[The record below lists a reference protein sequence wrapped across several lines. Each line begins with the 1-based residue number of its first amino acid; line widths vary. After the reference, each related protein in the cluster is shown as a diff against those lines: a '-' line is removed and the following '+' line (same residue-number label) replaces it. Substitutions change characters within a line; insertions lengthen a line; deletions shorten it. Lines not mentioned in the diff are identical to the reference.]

1 MLVMDGFAEPF
12 DGATKLTACAAG
24 HDIAQ
29 TIEFGLNRINVMR
42 GESMFEY
49 LSDGRE

>member
-24 HDIAQ
+24 HGIAQ
-29 TIEFGLNRINVMR
+29 PIEFGLNRVNVINAR
-42 GESMFEY
+42 
-49 LSDGRE
+49 